1 MKGYNLSEMEITLK
15 KFFKYRTLRAKKVL
29 MSIILLSSA
38 ITLSKT
44 LDNINIEQFQKSN
57 KEQVGCELQ
66 MDGTWNCDNQI
77 KFAKYE
83 LEISNDKHTDLKA
96 VDYKFADYFLTKT
109 KINRE
114 IADEFLIILP
124 DVRILEEQREKI
136 SKFGK
141 DVIVFMLKGKNEKLK
156 YRSFEELNN
165 VKFAKNVK
173 IITLSLDDE
182 ETDRFITDAKN
193 NSLYFQDYF
202 KYKFYGKYKKITRF
216 NYLEAINHE

>member
-1 MKGYNLSEMEITLK
+1 MKGDNLFEMEITLK

-83 LEISNDKHTDLKA
+83 FEISNSKHTDLKA

-136 SKFGK
+136 SKLGK
-141 DVIVFMLKGKNEKLK
+141 DVIVFMLKGKK
-156 YRSFEELNN
+156 
-165 VKFAKNVK
+165 
-173 IITLSLDDE
+173 
-182 ETDRFITDAKN
+182 
-193 NSLYFQDYF
+193 
-202 KYKFYGKYKKITRF
+202 
-216 NYLEAINHE
+216 